1 MSGNPYYGRA
11 SVKFHT
17 VSDLNDGDR
26 FGQPYGFGWTGGTHV
41 RLQDGWCWGYRKYAS
56 GNRGLF
62 QFAIESVIKV
72 PWFPREDD
80 HGAQGGRGRSTGSGT
95 GVVADGEDRR

>member
-17 VSDLNDGDR
+17 VSDLNDVDR

-41 RLQDGWCWGYRKYAS
+41 RWQDGWCWWYRKYAS
-56 GNRGLF
+56 GNTGLF
-62 QFAIESVIKV
+62 KFAIESVIIA
-72 PWFPREDD
+72 PWFPRKDD